1 MLPEKERGV
10 AETDPYTFSGNI
22 QPPPANW
29 RARVKYLGPSLIIS
43 GSIVGSGEI
52 ILTSSL
58 GAAAGFILL
67 WWVLM
72 SCWIKSLVQ
81 AELARYTIVSGDT
94 YLRALNRLPGKLWG
108 PRGPVGW
115 PIWLGLIAFVPGI
128 MGVSGILGG
137 AGQALSLLFPQID
150 SRWATAM
157 VAVAT
162 MVILGSGSYKGLE
175 RIMLFLVLSFT
186 VTTLVCA
193 IMMQFTPYQLTSE
206 DLVLGLSFD
215 FPMEYLVLALAVYG
229 YTGVNSGETA
239 TYTYWCIEKG
249 YPGFIGE
256 SEDHEAWLERARGWV
271 KVLHMDVW
279 VTLVILTC
287 ATLPF
292 YILGAGVLHD
302 LGETPNG
309 LETIAVL
316 SNMFTRTLG
325 PWALWVF
332 GIGAFF
338 ILFSTTLAAI
348 AGGGRFIPDY
358 LIEMGFLQR
367 QNLDMRLKIIRGY
380 VLLVP
385 VVGLLVYLMFEN
397 PVFLVTIGAITAA
410 LFLPIQSGATLYLHH
425 KHLPP
430 QIRPG
435 KVVTGL
441 IFLIFLFQLFMGYLV
456 IRYVVLASF

>member
-1 MLPEKERGV
+1 MIVEEKNSM
-10 AETDPYTFSGNI
+10 AEIDPYTFTGNV
-22 QPPPANW
+22 QPPPDNW
-29 RARVKYLGPSLIIS
+29 RDRVKFLGPSLIIS

-94 YLRALNRLPGKLWG
+94 YLRALNRLPGKIPG
-108 PRGPVGW
+108 PRGPVSW
-115 PIWLGLIAFVPGI
+115 PVWLGLIAFIPGI

-137 AGQALSLLFPQID
+137 AGQALSLLFPVLD
-150 SRWATAM
+150 SKWATAI
-157 VAVAT
+157 VALAT
-162 MVILGSGSYKGLE
+162 MVILGTGGYKGLE

-186 VTTLVCA
+186 ATTLVCA
-193 IMMQFTPYQLTSE
+193 VLMQFTQYRLDTA
-206 DLVLGLSFD
+206 DLVLGLSFN
-215 FPMEYLVLALAVYG
+215 FPVEYMVLALAVYG

-256 SEDHEAWLERARGWV
+256 NEDREAWLQRARGWV
-271 KVLHMDVW
+271 RVLHMDVW
-279 VTLVILTC
+279 VTLAILTC

-292 YILGAGVLHD
+292 YVLGAGVLHD
-302 LGETPNG
+302 LGETPSG
-309 LETIAVL
+309 LETISVL
-316 SNMFTRTLG
+316 SGMFTETLG
-325 PWALWVF
+325 PWALWIF
-332 GIGAFF
+332 SIGAFF
-338 ILFSTTLAAI
+338 ILFSTTLASI
-348 AGGGRFIPDY
+348 GGGGRFVPDY
-358 LIEMGFLQR
+358 LIELGFLQR
-367 QNLDMRLKIIRGY
+367 QDLATRLKIIRTY

-385 VVGLLVYLMFEN
+385 VVGLLVYLSSEN

-425 KHLPP
+425 RYLDPH
-430 QIRPG
+430 IRPG
-435 KVVTGL
+435 RVVTAS
-441 IFLIFLFQLFMGYLV
+441 ISLIFLFQLFMGFLV
-456 IRYVVLASF
+456 VRYVILAS